1 MRARASSTTGSSTW
15 WIASW
20 RYTGTPAPTSPRRT
34 AGGTCRWSAS
44 PRRARSRRS
53 VCRPRPFPSP
63 RCSRSRHGRMRH
75 RRSSGVA
82 NPIRPSVFPSV
93 ARVVLVW
100 DVMGFN
106 PREVARV
113 GRKVYERHR
122 ADLERRHRGRYV
134 LIDVK
139 TEKLFL
145 AESPEAA
152 YQQAARSEE
161 RRVGKEL
168 RSRVE
173 TE

>member
-1 MRARASSTTGSSTW
+1 
-15 WIASW
+15 
-20 RYTGTPAPTSPRRT
+20 
-34 AGGTCRWSAS
+34 
-44 PRRARSRRS
+44 
-53 VCRPRPFPSP
+53 
-63 RCSRSRHGRMRH
+63 MRH

-93 ARVVLVW
+93 ARVVLLW

-152 YQQAARSEE
+152 YQQAAAE
-161 RRVGKEL
+161 RGPFHLVRVGDRAAF
-168 RSRVE
+168 RSRRLPNGDD
-173 TE
+173 TRIAR